1 MAKNNNVNVKS
12 TTRDISEL
20 NPLVKVMLE
29 CALEKI
35 KKKKVNPLIVETY
48 RPLERQYYLYGQGR
62 SVSTCVGA
70 GMPKK
75 YAQQYARS
83 GTKVTWTLD
92 SIHIKRCAV
101 DLIPQRK
108 NSKGV
113 MEAIWNS
120 NDKDTKQIIS
130 IMEKV
135 GFEVGANWKSSPD
148 SPHFQVAGISSTGK
162 YFKKS
167 NTNKYITKMI
177 QQQLKKTG
185 FYKDYTVDGS
195 WGKATDNAI
204 KKWKKSLG
212 WEVNKK
218 IGAVALKKLLSY

>member
-1 MAKNNNVNVKS
+1 MAEKTDVKK
-12 TTRDISEL
+12 TVRDTEEL
-20 NPLVKVMLE
+20 NVLVKVMLDW
-29 CALEKI
+29 ALKKI
-35 KKKKVNPLIVETY
+35 EKKKINPLIVETY

-62 SVSTCVGA
+62 SVSNCVGA

-75 YAQQYARS
+75 YAKKYARNGS
-83 GTKVTWTLD
+83 KVTWTLD

-113 MEAIWNS
+113 MEAVWNS
-120 NDKDTKQIIS
+120 NDKETKQIIS
-130 IMEKV
+130 IMEKA
-135 GFEVGANWKSSPD
+135 GFEAGANWSNSPD
-148 SPHFQVAGISSTGK
+148 SPHYQVAGVSSIGK

-167 NTNKYITKMI
+167 NTNMYVTKMI
-177 QQQLKKTG
+177 QRQLKSAG
-185 FYKDYTVDGS
+185 FYKDYEIDGK

-212 WEVNKK
+212 WKVNKK
-218 IGAVALKKLLSY
+218 IGAVALKKLLKY